1 MSVIA
6 IDGPAGSGKTTVA
19 CALADRLGLEYLDTG
34 AMYRAVAFA
43 VLRRGVDPD
52 ESEQVVRA
60 AASMELTLDGG
71 CCLVDGVD
79 ATVDIRGSEVTRV
92 VSIVSAI
99 PGVRT
104 EMVCRQR
111 AWVAVRGGGVI
122 EGRDIGSVV
131 FPDADAKV
139 YLTASANVRA
149 RRRSDQDD
157 AGDVEAVAADIRRR
171 DEADSDRRAS
181 PLVRADGAVE
191 IDTTTLGVDETVDRI
206 LGLLG

>member
-19 CALADRLGLEYLDTG
+19 RALAARVGLEYLDTG

-52 ESEQVVRA
+52 ESEQVAGV

-71 CCLVDGVD
+71 YCLVDGVD
-79 ATVDIRGSEVTRV
+79 APVNIRGSEVTRV
-92 VSIVSAI
+92 GSIVSAI
-99 PGVRT
+99 PGVRA
-104 EMVCRQR
+104 EMVDRQR
-111 AWVAVRGGGVI
+111 AWVAARGGGVI

-139 YLTASANVRA
+139 YLTASADVRA

-157 AGDVEAVAADIRRR
+157 AADVEAVAADIRRR

-181 PLVRADGAVE
+181 PLIRANGAVE

>member
-1 MSVIA
+1 VIA

-19 CALADRLGLEYLDTG
+19 RALADRLSLEYLDTG

-43 VLRRGVDPD
+43 VLRRGVNPD
-52 ESEQVVRA
+52 EFEQVARV

-71 CCLVDGVD
+71 YCLVDGVD

-104 EMVCRQR
+104 EMVDRQR
-111 AWVAVRGGGVI
+111 AWVAARGGGVI

-171 DEADSDRRAS
+171 DEADSYRRAS

>member
-19 CALADRLGLEYLDTG
+19 RALADRLSLEYLDTG

-43 VLRRGVDPD
+43 VLRQGVDPD
-52 ESEQVVRA
+52 ESEQVARV

-71 CCLVDGVD
+71 YCLVDGVD

-104 EMVCRQR
+104 EMVDRQR
-111 AWVAVRGGGVI
+111 AWVAARGGGVI
-122 EGRDIGSVV
+122 EGRDIGSEVI
-131 FPDADAKV
+131 PDADAKV

>member
-1 MSVIA
+1 MIA

-19 CALADRLGLEYLDTG
+19 RALADRLSLEYLDTG

-43 VLRRGVDPD
+43 VLRRGVNPD
-52 ESEQVVRA
+52 EFEQVARV

-71 CCLVDGVD
+71 YCLVDGVD

-104 EMVCRQR
+104 EMVDRQR
-111 AWVAVRGGGVI
+111 AWVAARGGGVI

-191 IDTTTLGVDETVDRI
+191 IDTTSLGVDETVDRI
-206 LGLLG
+206 LGLLE

>member
-1 MSVIA
+1 MLVIA

-19 CALADRLGLEYLDTG
+19 RALADRLSLEYLDTG

-43 VLRRGVDPD
+43 VLRRGVNPD
-52 ESEQVVRA
+52 EFEQVARV

-71 CCLVDGVD
+71 YCLVDGVD

-104 EMVCRQR
+104 EMVYRQR
-111 AWVAVRGGGVI
+111 AWVAARGGGVI

-139 YLTASANVRA
+139 YLTASADVRA

>member
-1 MSVIA
+1 VIA

-19 CALADRLGLEYLDTG
+19 RALADRLSLEYLDTG

-43 VLRRGVDPD
+43 VLRRGVNPD
-52 ESEQVVRA
+52 EFEQVARV

-71 CCLVDGVD
+71 YCLVDGVD

-104 EMVCRQR
+104 EMVYRQR
-111 AWVAVRGGGVI
+111 AWVAARGGGVI

-139 YLTASANVRA
+139 YLTASADVRA

-191 IDTTTLGVDETVDRI
+191 IDTTTLGVNETVDRI

>member
-1 MSVIA
+1 MIA

-19 CALADRLGLEYLDTG
+19 RALADRLSLEYLDTG

-43 VLRRGVDPD
+43 VLRRGVNPD
-52 ESEQVVRA
+52 EFEQVARV

-71 CCLVDGVD
+71 YCLVDGVD

-104 EMVCRQR
+104 EMVYRQR
-111 AWVAVRGGGVI
+111 AWVTARGGGVI
-122 EGRDIGSVV
+122 EGRDIGSEV